1 MLKIYSTCCLFGSCL
16 FSVGVRNNNVVNFLF
31 FPFELSACVCNN
43 LLVSATAG
51 EKCDTDIS
59 PLRYDSPEISAYS
72 SNQNSDPQLTSA
84 CVALWQSAD
93 VWSDQDNGT
102 IGLRADF
109 FFFFFQLNIS
119 QIRRL
124 GISRTLHGAIIQQYV
139 LIRSLRS
146 TFPWT
151 RACLLLMS
159 HLSRPPPLPSRPC
172 SGRDE
177 MERRSVNQQRGFAVI
192 KCSGGGPFWEHKIKM
207 MPRTHL
213 RNHLM
218 WVPLPFLGRVP
229 QNRNTRSNVCSW
241 ERLLDD
247 EWDIGLAHHWARLKC
262 APLTARQLIRQGPN
276 ICECKLVHFLWLWW
290 RQD

>member
-1 MLKIYSTCCLFGSCL
+1 MCDRIRTMVPLVWGQILFL
-16 FSVGVRNNNVVNFLF
+16 
-31 FPFELSACVCNN
+31 
-43 LLVSATAG
+43 
-51 EKCDTDIS
+51 
-59 PLRYDSPEISAYS
+59 
-72 SNQNSDPQLTSA
+72 
-84 CVALWQSAD
+84 
-93 VWSDQDNGT
+93 
-102 IGLRADF
+102 
-109 FFFFFQLNIS
+109 FFFQLNIS
-119 QIRRL
+119 QIRHL

-192 KCSGGGPFWEHKIKM
+192 NCSGGGPFWEHKIKM

-262 APLTARQLIRQGPN
+262 APPN
-276 ICECKLVHFLWLWW
+276 G
-290 RQD
+290 QATY